1 MTDNNTGRSGDGF
14 ELDGEFYRWHLS
26 DIGKDLMLIDRISG
40 MSVAEFY
47 ELAQDPVAQERIPV
61 LLTLIATSIR
71 HRHHDWSVERIYRRV
86 MDLSIS
92 KDVTMIDGDS
102 EEDSRPLLSA
112 APATPPSGEPERS
125 PSGEPERSPNI
136 DSSPPSTP
144 AANGTSQTSY
154 ATLP

>member
-1 MTDNNTGRSGDGF
+1 MTDNNNGRSENGF
-14 ELDGEFYRWHLS
+14 ELDGEFYSWHLS

-47 ELAQDPVAQERIPV
+47 ELAEDPVAQERIPV

-112 APATPPSGEPERS
+112 APATSPPSGEPERS
-125 PSGEPERSPNI
+125 PSS

-144 AANGTSQTSY
+144 AANGTSPTSY